1 MVEQTKATDSP
12 KLSTEMTKM
21 EYEPLLPVENHLIGW
36 SIGLGVV
43 LLIFLYWLSATLF
56 PTGH

>member
-1 MVEQTKATDSP
+1 MAEQTKATDSS
-12 KLSTEMTKM
+12 KVSTEMTKM
-21 EYEPLLPVENHLIGW
+21 EYEPLLPVEKQLVGW

>member
-1 MVEQTKATDSP
+1 MVEQKKATGSP
-12 KLSTEMTKM
+12 ELSTEMIKM
-21 EYEPLLPVENHLIGW
+21 ECEPLLPVEKQLIGW

-43 LLIFLYWLSATLF
+43 LLIFLYWLSVTLF